1 MGDGLP
7 TDARIEANLLREAV
21 RLREA
26 SHMRRRGQSES
37 GVDATCC
44 IPFREGDGS
53 SYGIHRGKLVDGIGD
68 MRGANDHRGCLRALV
83 GTKFGNLLDFD
94 MGGRV
99 GYSPE
104 EEAGTSGEPGWWWAT
119 ERLRQETRDRRG

>member
-68 MRGANDHRGCLRALV
+68 MRGANDHRVSSCP
-83 GTKFGNLLDFD
+83 
-94 MGGRV
+94 GG
-99 GYSPE
+99 YKIWKS
-104 EEAGTSGEPGWWWAT
+104 S
-119 ERLRQETRDRRG
+119 RLRHGGPCGLQPGGGSRDVGGAGMVVGHREAQAGD